1 MNKHN
6 DTSTIRDARALRIT
20 VQEALSRQALGLS
33 LSADQKRALLRYKT
47 LKAVGSKDAKN

>member
-1 MNKHN
+1 MNKYN
-6 DTSTIRDARALRIT
+6 DTTTIKDARALRVT
-20 VQEALSRQALGLS
+20 VQEALVRQALGLL

>member
-6 DTSTIRDARALRIT
+6 DTTTIRDARALRVT
-20 VQEALSRQALGLS
+20 VQEALARQALGLF

-47 LKAVGSKDAKN
+47 LKAVGSNYAAN